1 MLITRRILRDRDLDE
16 LDPNSLSFVGL
27 VNLEVESFAELQPV
41 DVASGL
47 HEAIVLRGVTRPPAL
62 IQLEREDETTR
73 VERVLAYLWE
83 ISVFKVYVR
92 QSFARC
98 ALDCIAGGLSGIAS
112 PVRRFEPDKGFS
124 I

>member
-1 MLITRRILRDRDLDE
+1 MRDRDLDE

-27 VNLEVESFAELQPV
+27 VNFEVEPFAELQAV

-47 HEAIVLRGVTRPPAL
+47 YEAIVLRGVTRPPAL
-62 IQLEREDETTR
+62 IQLKNEDKTTR
-73 VERVLAYLWE
+73 VERVLAYFWE
-83 ISVFKVYVR
+83 IRVFKVYVL

-112 PVRRFEPDKGFS
+112 PVWRFEPDKGFS